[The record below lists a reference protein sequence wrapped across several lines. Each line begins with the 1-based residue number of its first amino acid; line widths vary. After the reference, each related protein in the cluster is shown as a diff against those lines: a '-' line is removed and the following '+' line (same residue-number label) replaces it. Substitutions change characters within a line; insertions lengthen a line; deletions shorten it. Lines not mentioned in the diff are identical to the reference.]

1 MPCSNGGGRVGT
13 PTMDRRAFLRV
24 SGTIAGGMLI
34 AVTLPRGL
42 YPRGTTTPW
51 QANAFVRIDADGT
64 VTIIVPRPD
73 MGQGV
78 RTSLAAIV
86 ADELDADWSR
96 VTVEQADYAVTRYG
110 DQYSGGSSS
119 VRRGWEPL
127 GQAGAT
133 ARLMLVQAAAAR
145 WSVPASECTT
155 AKSEVVHA
163 ASGRRLS
170 YGALAAE
177 AATLVVPAN
186 VPTKSPDRYTLIG
199 TAIPSVDAPAIV
211 RGAMRFGL
219 DQRVPGML
227 YAAIERAPTLGAKI
241 ARVEDAKARAVHG
254 VRDVVRVNGATL
266 PSFGEDNPRPPDGVA
281 VVATSTWA
289 ALKGRGAL
297 AITWTPG
304 AGAGDSTTQ
313 MRAQALA
320 LSKEP
325 PQRVARDF
333 GNVDAGM
340 ARAAKIVEAT
350 YEQPLLSHAQ
360 MEPMGCLADVR
371 DGRCT
376 VWAPIQNPSGAH
388 RALERALG
396 LQGDAITVHVVRSGG
411 GFGRR
416 FYADHVVEAAL
427 VSRAARAPVLVT
439 WTRED
444 DMRHGFY
451 RPTNWQTLRAGLDAG
466 GNVLAWSH
474 HLVGVAR
481 GEFLEWELPKG
492 STSYPA
498 MMGEYDSGDFPA
510 HYLADF
516 RITASRVPSQIP
528 LGQWRAVDSSTSI
541 FALEAF
547 FDEVARA
554 AGRDPV
560 EMKLA
565 MLAKPVDPADKL
577 PWDPA
582 RLSAVLKL
590 AAERGDWG
598 KPVPTGRGRG
608 IACAYANHAYTAE
621 VADVTVGAN
630 GAVTVDRVVVAMDAG
645 RIVNRSG
652 AETQASGGVVYGLS
666 AAMLQ
671 KITVEKGAVQQGNFS
686 DFPTLR
692 MRDTPRVEVH
702 FIEPPGVPPSGIG
715 EGALPCAAPA
725 VTNAIFAAT
734 GKRVRTLPISL

>member
-1 MPCSNGGGRVGT
+1 MSCSTGIAMLKGT

-24 SGTIAGGMLI
+24 SGTMAGGMLV
-34 AVTLPRGL
+34 AVILPRGL
-42 YPRGTTTPW
+42 YPRGASTPW
-51 QANAFVRIDADGT
+51 QANAFIRIDADGA

-86 ADELDADWSR
+86 AEELDADWSR
-96 VTVEQADYAVTRYG
+96 VTVEQADYVAARYG

-119 VRRGWEPL
+119 VRNGWVPL

-133 ARLMLVQAAAAR
+133 ARVMLVLAAAAR
-145 WSVPASECTT
+145 WQVPASECTA
-155 AKSEVVHA
+155 AKGAVMHV
-163 ASGRRLS
+163 ASGRRLT
-170 YGALAAE
+170 YGALVADAAK
-177 AATLVVPAN
+177 LP
-186 VPTKSPDRYTLIG
+186 VPTDVPRKAPEHYTIIG
-199 TAIPSVDAPAIV
+199 TRIPSVDAPAIA
-211 RGAMRFGL
+211 RGTMRFGL

-227 YAAIERAPTLGAKI
+227 YASIERAPSFGASV
-241 ARVEDAKARAVHG
+241 ASVNEAKARAVPG
-254 VRDVVRVNGATL
+254 VKSVLRVDGGSL
-266 PSFGEDNPRPPDGVA
+266 PSFGEDNPRPANGVA
-281 VVATSTWA
+281 VLASSTWA
-289 ALKGRGAL
+289 AMRGRQAL
-297 AITWTPG
+297 AIAWTPG
-304 AGAGDSTTQ
+304 AGASDSTTA

-320 LSKEP
+320 LAKAP
-325 PQRVARDF
+325 PQRVALDV
-333 GNVDAGM
+333 GNVDRAMAG
-340 ARAAKIVEAT
+340 AAKIVEAT

-376 VWAPIQNPSGAH
+376 VWAPIQNPAGAH
-388 RALERALG
+388 LALQRALG
-396 LQGDAITVHVVRSGG
+396 LRGEAITVHVVRSGG

-427 VSRAARAPVLVT
+427 LSRDARAPVLVT

-481 GEFLEWELPKG
+481 GEFLEWELMPG

-510 HYLADF
+510 HYLEDF
-516 RITASRVPSQIP
+516 RITASRVPSHIP

-541 FALEAF
+541 FAIEAF
-547 FDEVARA
+547 FDEVAHA

-565 MLAKPVDPADKL
+565 MLAKPLPLAGKL
-577 PWDPA
+577 PWDPG
-582 RLSAVLKL
+582 RLSAVLRA

-598 KPVPTGRGRG
+598 KAMAEGRGRG
-608 IACAYANHAYTAE
+608 IACSYANHAYTAE
-621 VADVTVGAN
+621 VAEVSVDK
-630 GAVTVDRVVVAMDAG
+630 GAVRVDRVVAVMDAG

-652 AETQASGGVVYGLS
+652 AEAQVSGAIVYGLS
-666 AAMLQ
+666 AALFE
-671 KITVEKGAVQQGNFS
+671 KITVENGAVQQGNFN
-686 DFPTLR
+686 DFPTLL
-692 MRDTPRVEVH
+692 MRDAPRVEVH
-702 FIEPPGVPPSGIG
+702 FIEPPGAAPLGIG

-725 VTNAIFAAT
+725 VANAIFAAT
-734 GKRVRTLPISL
+734 GKRVRTLPIAL